1 MADQQPEQT
10 AHPSTKPY
18 LIRAIYEWCTDNGY
32 TPYLAVVVD
41 SQTRVPVEF
50 VKDGQIVLNVSFEAT
65 NGLKMG
71 NDYIEFAAR
80 FGGVPRDIMV
90 PINRVAAIY
99 ARENGHGQGFE
110 VTESAVADTASG
122 AAASVI
128 AVKPEVLAEVPPP
141 ASPAPERPAPS
152 GKPKL
157 TVVK

>member
-1 MADQQPEQT
+1 MADQPEQQ

-18 LIRAIYEWCTDNGY
+18 LIRAIYEWCTDNGF

-41 SQTRVPVEF
+41 ASTRVPMEF

-80 FGGVPRDIMV
+80 FGGVQREIVV
-90 PINRVAAIY
+90 PIGRVAAIY

-110 VTESAVADTASG
+110 VTELVSEH
-122 AAASVI
+122 
-128 AVKPEVLAEVPPP
+128 KPDAKVDEPSP
-141 ASPAPERPAPS
+141 ATAPERPAPG

>member
-1 MADQQPEQT
+1 MAETPEQSN
-10 AHPSTKPY
+10 HPSTKPY
-18 LIRAIYEWCTDNGY
+18 LIRAIYEWCTDNGF

-41 SQTRVPVEF
+41 ASTRVPMEF

-80 FGGVPRDIMV
+80 FGGVQRDIMV
-90 PINRVAAIY
+90 PIGRIAAIY

-110 VTESAVADTASG
+110 VTELVSDNPDA
-122 AAASVI
+122 
-128 AVKPEVLAEVPPP
+128 KPDAKVDDL
-141 ASPAPERPAPS
+141 SPSTAPERPAPG

>member
-1 MADQQPEQT
+1 
-10 AHPSTKPY
+10 
-18 LIRAIYEWCTDNGY
+18 
-32 TPYLAVVVD
+32 VVD
-41 SQTRVPVEF
+41 ASTRVPMEF

-80 FGGVPRDIMV
+80 FGGVQRDIMV
-90 PINRVAAIY
+90 PIGRVAAIY

-110 VTESAVADTASG
+110 VTELVSEH
-122 AAASVI
+122 
-128 AVKPEVLAEVPPP
+128 KPEAKVDDP
-141 ASPAPERPAPS
+141 SPSTAPERPAPG

>member
-1 MADQQPEQT
+1 MADQPEQQQ

-18 LIRAIYEWCTDNGY
+18 LIRAIYEWCTDNGF

-41 SQTRVPVEF
+41 ASTRVPMEF
-50 VKDGQIVLNVSFEAT
+50 VKDGQIVLNISFEAT

-71 NDYIEFAAR
+71 NEFIEFAAR
-80 FGGVPRDIMV
+80 FGGVQRDIQV
-90 PINRVAAIY
+90 PIERIAAIY

-110 VTESAVADTASG
+110 VSELVSDP
-122 AAASVI
+122 
-128 AVKPEVLAEVPPP
+128 KPEAKLDA
-141 ASPAPERPAPS
+141 PAPAAVPGRPGPG